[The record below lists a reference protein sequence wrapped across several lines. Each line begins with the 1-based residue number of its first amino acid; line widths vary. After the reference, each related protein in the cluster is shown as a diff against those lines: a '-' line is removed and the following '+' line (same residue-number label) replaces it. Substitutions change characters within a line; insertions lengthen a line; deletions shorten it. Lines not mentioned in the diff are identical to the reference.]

1 MSERK
6 IERSHGMTP
15 AQMEYMTDGVYTTFT
30 FEDGRKTGIESQQP
44 ETVKIMVDA
53 EDDTISLSR
62 ENGGMVTVECTMC
75 WLSFRLRFKTT
86 TCCTSRLSAKKPRNR
101 RGVAGSMPLQRG
113 WTH

>member
-44 ETVKIMVDA
+44 EAVKIMVDA

-62 ENGGMVTVECTMC
+62 ENGGSPAPGCTVQQAQ
-75 WLSFRLRFKTT
+75 SRRYP
-86 TCCTSRLSAKKPRNR
+86 CCRRNGLSAR
-101 RGVAGSMPLQRG
+101 R
-113 WTH
+113 